1 MSPDDRTQ
9 LSASTLDS
17 IVRSIKS
24 DHPNDGEVLMQ
35 GHLRRLNI
43 NVRRQDLRESIH
55 RVDETNTQLRRA
67 NVVKRRVY
75 SVDHPNS
82 VWHLDGNHK
91 LIRWRLV
98 IHAAIDGYSRTITFL
113 KCSNNNR
120 ATTVLDGYKE
130 GVSIYGLP
138 ISVRTDHGGENVD
151 VWRFMLAAHNN
162 DLLSVITGSSTHN
175 ERIERLWRDVFH
187 CVAGVY
193 YQLFRELEEN
203 HVLDPLNELDLYC
216 LHYVY
221 LPRINQ
227 SLTEFKDS
235 WNEHAISTEGNMT
248 PHQLFF
254 EGINYIVTNYPSDV
268 QLSSVTVDVASM
280 AGDRVEVSRNLF
292 HPCPALA
299 AQLSAINIML
309 RCTDNGKRFYM
320 HVIQLVGQHLQSEC
334 IDCSNE

>member
-1 MSPDDRTQ
+1 M
-9 LSASTLDS
+9 
-17 IVRSIKS
+17 RSIKS

-43 NVRRQDLRESIH
+43 NVRRQDLRASIH
-55 RVDETNTQLRRA
+55 RVDEANTRLRRA
-67 NVVKRRVY
+67 SVVKRRVY
-75 SVDHPNS
+75 SADHPNS

-98 IHAAIDGYSRTITFL
+98 THAAIDGYSRTITFL
-113 KCSNNNR
+113 KCSDNNR
-120 ATTVLDGYKE
+120 ASTVLDNLEE
-130 GVSIYGLP
+130 GVSTYGLP
-138 ISVRTDHGGENVD
+138 NSVRTDHGGENVD
-151 VWRFMLAAHNN
+151 VWRFMLATHNN
-162 DLLSVITGSSTHN
+162 DLSSVITGSSTHN
-175 ERIERLWRDVFH
+175 ERIERLWRDVFR
-187 CVAGVY
+187 CVASVY
-193 YQLFRELEEN
+193 YQIFRELEEN
-203 HVLDPLNELDLYC
+203 HTLDPLNELDLYC

-280 AGDRVEVSRNLF
+280 AGDRVEVS
-292 HPCPALA
+292 
-299 AQLSAINIML
+299 
-309 RCTDNGKRFYM
+309 
-320 HVIQLVGQHLQSEC
+320 
-334 IDCSNE
+334 